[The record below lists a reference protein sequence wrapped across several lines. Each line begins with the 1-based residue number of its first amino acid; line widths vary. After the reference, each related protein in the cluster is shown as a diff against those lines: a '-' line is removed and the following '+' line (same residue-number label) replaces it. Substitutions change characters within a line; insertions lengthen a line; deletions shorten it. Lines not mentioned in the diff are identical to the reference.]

1 MSDPTDRP
9 PPSRLPVG
17 LRIALVAGEA
27 SGDLLGAGLLRAL
40 RKRFPQAEFAGVGGP
55 HMRQAG
61 LDAWADCSELAVMGL
76 AEVLRHL
83 PRLLRFRR
91 SLHRRLRAWEPDL
104 FVGIDAPDF
113 NLGLERKLKREG
125 VLTVHYVSP
134 SVWAWREGRA
144 ARIGRSADRVLCL
157 FPMEPPVYAKHG
169 VDARFV
175 GHPLADR
182 FDIDPDRQAARRA
195 LELDPSVP
203 VLALLPGS
211 RHGEIERLANTF
223 FDAAALLAREVPG
236 LRVLVPAANA
246 GCRRQIEAIVRAR
259 PADPALPV
267 DAVRVLDGHAHA
279 AMVAS
284 DAVLLASGTAAL
296 EALLAHRPMVV
307 GYKVAPL
314 THFIARRLGLLK
326 IDRVSLP
333 NVLADAALVP
343 ELMQDDC
350 RPNKLAAAL
359 RPYFADDTAARALE
373 PHYRTLHTLLRR
385 NADHQAADAVACLLE
400 RQG

>member
-1 MSDPTDRP
+1 MSERSSLPL
-9 PPSRLPVG
+9 RLPVG

-27 SGDLLGAGLLRAL
+27 SGDQLGAGLLREL
-40 RKRFPQAEFAGVGGP
+40 RKRFPNAEFAGVGGP
-55 HMRQAG
+55 QMRQAG
-61 LDAWADCSELAVMGL
+61 LEAWADCSELAVMGL

-91 SLHRRLRAWEPDL
+91 NLFRRLTAWQPDL
-104 FVGIDAPDF
+104 FIGIDAPDF
-113 NLGLERKLKREG
+113 NLGLERKLKRDG

-144 ARIGRSADRVLCL
+144 AKIGRSADRVLCL
-157 FPMEPPVYAKHG
+157 FPMEPPIYAKHG

-182 FDIDPDRQAARRA
+182 FSTDPDRRAARHA
-195 LELDPSVP
+195 LELDEHAPIVA
-203 VLALLPGS
+203 VLPGS
-211 RHGEIERLANTF
+211 RRGEIERLGRIF
-223 FDAAALLAREVPG
+223 LDAATLLARDVPG
-236 LRVLVPAANA
+236 LRVLLPAANA
-246 GCRRQIEAIVRAR
+246 DCRRQLEAVLRDRA
-259 PADPALPV
+259 ADPALP
-267 DAVRVLDGHAHA
+267 AEAIRLLDGHAHA

-296 EALLAHRPMVV
+296 EAMLAHRPMVV
-307 GYKVAPL
+307 GYRVAPL
-314 THFIARRLGLLK
+314 THFIARRLGLLR

-350 RPNKLAAAL
+350 TPPALAAAL
-359 RPYFADDTAARALE
+359 RTYFTDPSVAAALE
-373 PHYRTLHTLLRR
+373 PHYRTLHQLLRR
-385 NADHQAADAVACLLE
+385 DADHQAADAVACLLE
-400 RQG
+400 KQS